1 MNKYAHGIKTRC
13 KTKYVRKENC
23 TTSVLHVRRSLQVL
37 AAQEELA
44 SALFYKSFCCN
55 LQIKIFGKWNF
66 WGSKKYVHRYFGYSC
81 SLSALQIYG
90 SMIKS
95 QVSVNE
101 LQQKIRNSQTKIIFR
116 DIIRALLVPKWKKL
130 FDKTAIINSPM
141 LPFEI
146 QLRLLTIYS
155 SVDS

>member
-1 MNKYAHGIKTRC
+1 
-13 KTKYVRKENC
+13 
-23 TTSVLHVRRSLQVL
+23 
-37 AAQEELA
+37 
-44 SALFYKSFCCN
+44 
-55 LQIKIFGKWNF
+55 
-66 WGSKKYVHRYFGYSC
+66 
-81 SLSALQIYG
+81 
-90 SMIKS
+90 MIKS